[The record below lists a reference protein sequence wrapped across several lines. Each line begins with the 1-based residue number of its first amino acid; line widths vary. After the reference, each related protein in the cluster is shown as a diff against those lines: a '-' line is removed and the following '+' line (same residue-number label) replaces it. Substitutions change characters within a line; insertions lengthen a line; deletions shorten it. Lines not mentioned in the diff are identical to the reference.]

1 MSIDL
6 VAISATMGLSLAY
19 RSRFSVVATH
29 RSWAV
34 ALLSAVML
42 AACAKGGELRSDDQ
56 TRMVPTEKAFALPE
70 AGGPEVTA
78 VLERRYSNA
87 TEQDVLLATSAA
99 TPGQNMLRIQIFGPV
114 NTALS
119 TKDSL
124 RPGYLPA
131 RNINAEMRELF
142 PGVRM
147 QTSAFYVQNKYGPF
161 GYAVG
166 RASSGDTCFFGWQRL
181 TSTGMAQ
188 TWIGNKGSIQV
199 RLRLCDQNA
208 SEQRLL
214 QSMYGFTINASFKD
228 KNWNPY
234 GVPLPPSET
243 LGRGGAPMYP
253 VRAARFETVTE
264 PVAEPSAPPRRRATS
279 KQRAATD
286 LPPRLPPPIG
296 PVIPLP
302 PGSEVPASSGA
313 SVIRAPAA
321 TLPSGSSPLVPP
333 PPCSPESQEQR
344 CN

>member
-131 RNINAEMRELF
+131 KNLMRKCVSSFRACACRPPLF
-142 PGVRM
+142 MFRTNTAPSATLSGVRVLA
-147 QTSAFYVQNKYGPF
+147 TPV
-161 GYAVG
+161 
-166 RASSGDTCFFGWQRL
+166 SSDGSVSRRPGW
-181 TSTGMAQ
+181 
-188 TWIGNKGSIQV
+188 
-199 RLRLCDQNA
+199 LR
-208 SEQRLL
+208 
-214 QSMYGFTINASFKD
+214 
-228 KNWNPY
+228 
-234 GVPLPPSET
+234 
-243 LGRGGAPMYP
+243 
-253 VRAARFETVTE
+253 
-264 PVAEPSAPPRRRATS
+264 
-279 KQRAATD
+279 
-286 LPPRLPPPIG
+286 
-296 PVIPLP
+296 
-302 PGSEVPASSGA
+302 PG
-313 SVIRAPAA
+313 
-321 TLPSGSSPLVPP
+321 
-333 PPCSPESQEQR
+333 
-344 CN
+344 